1 MGTKGEKNA
10 PRVTHRA
17 AHPRDSAVSAAMPK
31 RKPPRREN
39 RYDLL
44 DRHQTFFKKD
54 GDRQERTEWH
64 RVQVWGRMA
73 DYAAPFKKGSHI
85 CVEGCAASKQ
95 SSGAWR
101 SREYE
106 SQGAKV
112 RTWPYLIGNRYD
124 IVANSIIN
132 LSKGQ
137 RNAQTDPAEA
147 AA

>member
-1 MGTKGEKNA
+1 MGTKGEKKTYRNNVELIGFTGSDA
-10 PRVTHRA
+10 ETKTTPNGKAVT
-17 AHPRDSAVSAAMPK
+17 
-31 RKPPRREN
+31 
-39 RYDLL
+39 
-44 DRHQTFFKKD
+44 TFSIATKTSFKKD
-54 GDRQERTEWH
+54 GDTQERTEWH

-73 DYAAPFKKGSHI
+73 EYAAAFKKGSHI
-85 CVEGCAASKQ
+85 CVEGEL
-95 SSGAWR
+95 R

-112 RTWPYLIGNRYD
+112 RTYD
-124 IVANSIIN
+124 IVASSIIN

>member
-1 MGTKGEKNA
+1 MYRNNVELIGFTGSDAETKTTPSGKA
-10 PRVTHRA
+10 VT
-17 AHPRDSAVSAAMPK
+17 
-31 RKPPRREN
+31 
-39 RYDLL
+39 
-44 DRHQTFFKKD
+44 TFSIATKTSFKKD

-73 DYAAPFKKGSHI
+73 EYTAAFKKGSHI
-85 CVEGCAASKQ
+85 CVEGEL
-95 SSGAWR
+95 R

-112 RTWPYLIGNRYD
+112 RTYD
-124 IVANSIIN
+124 IVASSIIN